1 MKKIYLIIWLL
12 IPLGVVAYHYGPG
25 QKQLTKDRAQRVIDS
40 AFASVEEEN
49 YAAAVKQFGEALALL
64 TDEEKPIS
72 RRVRLELA
80 KARMLNSE
88 LPKARE
94 EIQALITDL
103 AADKSTDKETDQ
115 LLRDAR
121 STFANSRYYMT
132 YLMKLEA
139 LPREYWEPEIEAAR
153 QEYKLL
159 AKQST
164 DEEKAGYAKD
174 LEATI
179 NLARA
184 DLDDL
189 QGKAIPKQ

>member
-1 MKKIYLIIWLL
+1 MKKFYLIIWLL
-12 IPLGVVAYHYGPG
+12 IPLGVAAYHYGPG
-25 QKQLTKDRAQRVIDS
+25 QKQLTKDRAQSIINS
-40 AFASVEEEN
+40 AYESVDKEDFTS
-49 YAAAVKQFGEALALL
+49 AVKQFSEALALL
-64 TDEEKPIS
+64 TDKEKLTS

-80 KARMLNSE
+80 KARMLDSG

-94 EIQALITDL
+94 EMQTLISDL
-103 AADKSTDKETDQ
+103 AADPAQDEESKQ

-121 STFANSRYYMT
+121 SAFANSRYYMT

-139 LPREYWEPEIEAAR
+139 LPREYWESEIEAAR

-164 DEEKAGYAKD
+164 DEEKEGYTKD

>member
-12 IPLGVVAYHYGPG
+12 IPLGVAAYHYGPG

-40 AFASVEEEN
+40 AYANVKNED
-49 YAAAVKQFGEALALL
+49 YAAAVEQFSEALALL
-64 TDEEKPIS
+64 TDEEKLTS
-72 RRVRLELA
+72 RRLRLELA
-80 KARMLNSE
+80 KARMFNSE

-94 EIQALITDL
+94 EIQTLIADL
-103 AADKSTDKETDQ
+103 VADPSTHPDKEQ
-115 LLRDAR
+115 LLRDTR
-121 STFANSRYYMT
+121 SAFANSRYYMT

-159 AKQST
+159 TKQST
-164 DEEKAGYAKD
+164 DEEKAGFAKD

-184 DLDDL
+184 DIDDL
-189 QGKAIPKQ
+189 QGRAIPPQ

>member
-1 MKKIYLIIWLL
+1 MKLFYLIIWLL
-12 IPLGVVAYHYGPG
+12 IPLGIAAYHYGPG
-25 QKQLTKDRAQRVIDS
+25 QKLVTKDYAQQVIDK
-40 AFASVEEEN
+40 AYASVEKEDYKE
-49 YAAAVKQFGEALALL
+49 AVKLFGEALSHL
-64 TDEEKPIS
+64 TENEKATS
-72 RRVRLELA
+72 RRIRLELA

-94 EIQALITDL
+94 EMQTLINDL
-103 AADKSTDKETDQ
+103 TADKSTEPEHLQ

-121 STFANSRYYMT
+121 SAFANSRYYMT

-164 DEEKAGYAKD
+164 AEEQEGYTKD

-189 QGKAIPKQ
+189 QGKKIPKQ

>member
-1 MKKIYLIIWLL
+1 MKIFYIIIWLL
-12 IPLGVVAYHYGPG
+12 IPLGVAAYHYGPG
-25 QKQLTKDRAQRVIDS
+25 QDHVRKDYAQHIIDK
-40 AFASVEEEN
+40 AYASVEKEDYEE
-49 YAAAVKQFGEALALL
+49 AVTLFGKALANL
-64 TDEEKPIS
+64 TDEEKSTS
-72 RRVRLELA
+72 RRIRLELA

-88 LPKARE
+88 LPKGRE
-94 EIQALITDL
+94 ELQTLISDL
-103 AADKSTDKETDQ
+103 TVDEATDKESAK

-121 STFANSRYYMT
+121 SAFANSRYYMT

-159 AKQST
+159 TKQST
-164 DEEKAGYAKD
+164 DEEKEGYAKD